1 MTTRKDGDQK
11 EEYLVEKFNLQLFAE
26 GGEGADGAVNTS
38 ASTGNNLSA
47 ENKTFYDRELI
58 KMAGP
63 NLVYS
68 QFAQKRNIP
77 KNGEKTIKF
86 RGLKPLAKA
95 TTSLTEGVTPDGQT
109 LNIASATV
117 GRYGGFVR
125 ITDFLDL
132 TAIDPVMIETVDM
145 IGDRAGRTVDTLVR
159 DVVMT
164 GTNVQYADG
173 SVSSRAALTGGAAT
187 GNNYL
192 TVDVIKKA
200 VRALRKQNAKPI
212 DGYFAAIVHP
222 DTAYDL
228 MSDPEWKEMNKY
240 TSGNVEKLYKGEIGC
255 VAGVRFVES
264 TEAKIWKG
272 TTDGGK
278 DGRAVYGTIVLGAN
292 AYGTTEIEGNNLRT
306 VIKQLGSA
314 GTADPLDQR
323 STIGWKATLT
333 TKILVDEYMVRGETC
348 SSFNSDA
355 N

>member
-1 MTTRKDGDQK
+1 MHK
-11 EEYLVEKFNLQLFAE
+11 LNIQLFA
-26 GGEGADGAVNTS
+26 DVTNKTTS

-47 ENKTFYDRELI
+47 ENKTFYDKELI

-77 KNGEKTIKF
+77 KNGGKTIEFRKF
-86 RGLKPLAKA
+86 KPLAKA
-95 TTSLTEGVTPDGQT
+95 TTPLTEGVTPDGQALDVT
-109 LNIASATV
+109 SMTATV
-117 GRYGGFVR
+117 GQYGGFVR
-125 ITDFLDL
+125 ITDLLDL
-132 TAIDPVMIETVDM
+132 TAIDPIMTETVDL
-145 IGDRAGRTVDTLVR
+145 IGDQAGRTVDTLVR

-212 DGYFAAIVHP
+212 DGYFVAIVHP

-306 VIKQLGSA
+306 IIKQLGSA

-323 STIGWKATLT
+323 SIIGWKAQLAS
-333 TKILVDEYMVRGETC
+333 KILVDEYMVRVETC

>member
-1 MTTRKDGDQK
+1 MHK
-11 EEYLVEKFNLQLFAE
+11 LNIQLFA
-26 GGEGADGAVNTS
+26 DVTNKTTS

-47 ENKTFYDRELI
+47 ENKTFYDKELI

-77 KNGEKTIKF
+77 KNGGKTIEFRKF
-86 RGLKPLAKA
+86 KPLAKA
-95 TTSLTEGVTPDGQT
+95 TTPLTEGVTPDGQALDVT
-109 LNIASATV
+109 SMTATV
-117 GRYGGFVR
+117 GQYGGFVR
-125 ITDFLDL
+125 ITDLMDL
-132 TAIDPVMIETVDM
+132 TAIDPIMTETVDL
-145 IGDRAGRTVDTLVR
+145 IGDQAGRTVDTLVR

-212 DGYFAAIVHP
+212 DGYFVAIVHP

-255 VAGVRFVES
+255 VAGVRFV
-264 TEAKIWKG
+264 
-272 TTDGGK
+272 
-278 DGRAVYGTIVLGAN
+278 
-292 AYGTTEIEGNNLRT
+292 
-306 VIKQLGSA
+306 
-314 GTADPLDQR
+314 
-323 STIGWKATLT
+323 
-333 TKILVDEYMVRGETC
+333 
-348 SSFNSDA
+348 
-355 N
+355 